1 MQESRTGTAQEFWKI
16 EPEPGAVAAFRSRI
30 AARLD
35 AAASTLVPATRL
47 RPAAVLVPIVER
59 PEPAVL
65 LTRRTEHLPSH
76 AGQICFP
83 GGRFHPDDG
92 TLDKTALREL
102 EEEVGLSS
110 AEITVAGYLPA
121 YETANSGFLILPVI
135 GFLAPGYTLKVND
148 GEVAE
153 AFEVPLDF
161 LVDPANHLPQH
172 MERDGVVRDYHSITF
187 AGHVIWGATA
197 AMIIALSERLRAP

>member
-1 MQESRTGTAQEFWKI
+1 MREAQAETAPELWKI
-16 EPEPGAVAAFRSRI
+16 GPEPGAVEAFRRRVAS
-30 AARLD
+30 RLD
-35 AAASTLVPATRL
+35 AAASTLMPAPPL
-47 RPAAVLVPIVER
+47 RPAAVLMPIVER

-92 TLDKTALREL
+92 TLVATALREL
-102 EEEVGLSS
+102 EEEVGLGASDI
-110 AEITVAGYLPA
+110 AVAGYLPPF
-121 YETANSGFLILPVI
+121 ETTVSGFLILPVV
-135 GFLAPGYTLKVND
+135 GFLGPDYTLKVND

-153 AFEVPLDF
+153 VFEVPLAF
-161 LVDPANHLPQH
+161 LVDPANHLPRR
-172 MERDGVVRDYHSITF
+172 MEREGRMREYHDITF

-197 AMIIALSERLRAP
+197 AMIITLSERLRA